1 MTENGS
7 GQLQAISVREPAV
20 TRIRIGPVRRRHPV
34 RVLIIVLIVLIALLV
49 AADFAARAFA
59 ENKAASEIQQQ
70 GFPKKPSVRHPGVPV
85 PDPGRRAPVPS
96 HQYQLEQ
103 RHRGPAGHPSINA
116 SLKNVHINGAF
127 SGGTIGTLHG
137 TATITFT
144 ALANAVTSQAG
155 PLGQLAN
162 AGLTFSQAGPNEV
175 KASLNVVVFSGTA
188 VWRVT
193 RTAGKDINIQL
204 VSTGGLPLF
213 PAQPRSATS
222 RCTCRSC
229 RSVLISRA
237 SASTHLAWLGC

>member
-1 MTENGS
+1 MTTYGYGKPS
-7 GQLQAISVREPAV
+7 
-20 TRIRIGPVRRRHPV
+20 RRRHPV
-34 RVLIIVLIVLIALLV
+34 RVIIIVLIVLIALLV

-70 GFPKKPSVRHPGVPV
+70 GFPKKPSVDIQGFPFLTQV
-85 PDPGRRAPVPS
+85 AA
-96 HQYQLEQ
+96 HQFHQINISSTNDTE
-103 RHRGPAGHPSINA
+103 GPLDISSIDA

-155 PLGQLAN
+155 ALGQLAN
-162 AGLTFSQAGPNEV
+162 AGLTFSQAGPDEV

-193 RTAGKDINIQL
+193 RTSGRAINIHL
-204 VSTGGLPLF
+204 VSAGGLP
-213 PAQPRSATS
+213 TS
-222 RCTCRSC
+222 LLSPISDITLNLPKLPLGLNIQSI
-229 RSVLISRA
+229 SVNSSGLVGVLTGQNVSFG
-237 SASTHLAWLGC
+237 S